1 MNRRRCF
8 LLFCVLA
15 FLSSCESLIDEII
28 IYDNKNQEIIFN
40 QDSVFIAS
48 MQKRAQQL
56 TNICWIPRAPM
67 PNDSPRFL
75 PGRLIKGIP
84 YSSVKEL
91 DKFVGIDVSF
101 HTFMTAVNNPRSI
114 IYTDN
119 VSIAPYKGINCSTY
133 YGTVCNAA
141 VCFALGANFP
151 WSTYMVDSTP
161 YFSKNS
167 DTSPYSIEVGDLL
180 WKKGHDALV
189 YDIERD
195 ELTDSI
201 RYVTIFEAIGTG
213 PRIVRYNV
221 DDYLVRWEND
231 NLVDYKY
238 TSRSSSREYKPI
250 PFCAVGDE
258 IPVPFEY
265 NDDLCPQL
273 GDKAVYREDDP
284 VVVNL
289 FNDRFHVLEIM
300 KNARLLEPIM
310 IQDKDIK
317 LPALSFGR
325 YSVVAKD
332 TIDCVCSKSVSFDV
346 VDTNVSVERD
356 GSILTVYFESKYASP
371 VFVTICEE
379 NGLKHTVVELNEE
392 ERKNGYTSIGIPNLY
407 GDLFCKVYFETDW
420 GRVTNIPIRL

>member
-1 MNRRRCF
+1 MMNKCRCL
-8 LLFCVLA
+8 LLFCVL
-15 FLSSCESLIDEII
+15 FFISSCECEIHLIH
-28 IYDNKNQEIIFN
+28 DNKKQKTISYE
-40 QDSVFIAS
+40 DSVFIAS
-48 MQKRAQQL
+48 MKKRAQQL
-56 TNICWIPRAPM
+56 TNICWIPKAPM

-101 HTFMTAVNNPRSI
+101 HTFMTAVNNSRSVM
-114 IYTDN
+114 YTEN
-119 VSIAPYKGINCSTY
+119 VGIAPYKGINCSTY

-141 VCFALGANFP
+141 VCFALGINFP
-151 WSTYMVDSTP
+151 WSTYMIDSTP
-161 YFSKNS
+161 CFSKNT

-180 WKKGHDALV
+180 WKNGHDALV

-201 RYVTIFEAIGTG
+201 RYVTIFEAIGSG

-231 NLVDYKY
+231 KLVDYKY
-238 TSRSSSREYKPI
+238 TSRSSSWEYKPI

-273 GDKAVYREDDP
+273 GDKAVYREDDS

-300 KNARLLEPIM
+300 KNAQPFESMVIT
-310 IQDKDIK
+310 DKDMK
-317 LPALSFGR
+317 LPALSYGR

-332 TIDCVCSKSVSFDV
+332 TIDCLCSKSVSFDV
-346 VDTNVSVERD
+346 VDTNVSVEED
-356 GSILTVYFESKYASP
+356 GTILTVYFKSKYASP
-371 VFVTICEE
+371 IFVTICEE
-379 NGLKHTVVELNEE
+379 NGLKRSVVELNEK
-392 ERKNGYTSIGIPNLY
+392 ERKNGYAEIEIPDSNS
-407 GDLFCKVYFETDW
+407 GLFCKVYFETEW